1 MLQQS
6 FFRRILFS
14 SLLCFSVL
22 FAISCGGSKAANAN
36 NSNNANA
43 LPTFVETKTAPA
55 IVQNMP
61 TYFEATGNLVSD
73 AQTDV
78 APTVGGKITAVNFD
92 IGSYVN
98 KGDVLV
104 RLDDRD
110 ARIRL
115 EQANAQVLQAQSNV
129 IQAQSNVQQ
138 AQTNVQQVRAQL
150 GLPIGQTFDVNQVAE
165 VKTAKAALE
174 LAEKEFVR
182 NERLLETGDVSRS
195 IFDQRKAQLDQA
207 RAQYQTA
214 LNTGN
219 QRFAAIRTAEAQ
231 VNTAQAAV
239 KSAQAAK
246 DAVQTQVSSAQK
258 AISDVTIFAPISG
271 YVSERNADVG
281 EFVATS
287 GKIATI
293 VRTSVLRLRIDVPE
307 QSIGQVKI
315 GQGIS
320 LQTSAFPD
328 RNFSG
333 KITRIA
339 PSLNATSR
347 TLIVEAEVEN
357 GEGLLKPGQ
366 FATVRIAQSTPK
378 PAVMIPATAVK
389 ADGDTNKVFVVK
401 DGRAEERIVRTGVL
415 ENDLIEI
422 QQGVQENESV
432 AVTNIGQL
440 YDGVSV
446 RQ

>member
-1 MLQQS
+1 MKANKFI
-6 FFRRILFS
+6 FFVILIALS
-14 SLLCFSVL
+14 SLI
-22 FAISCGGSKAANAN
+22 FASCSGSKAANAN
-36 NSNNANA
+36 NANNVNS
-43 LPTFVETKTAPA
+43 LPSVVETTTAQA
-55 IVQNMP
+55 IVKNLP
-61 TYFEATGNLVSD
+61 TYFEATGNLASD

-110 ARIRL
+110 AQIRL

-150 GLPIGQTFDVNQVAE
+150 GLPAGQNFEVNQVAE

-214 LNTGN
+214 INTAN
-219 QRFAAIRTAEAQ
+219 QRFAAIKTAEAQ

-239 KSAQAAK
+239 SSAQAAK
-246 DAVQTQVSSAQK
+246 DAAQTQISSAQK
-258 AISDVTIFAPISG
+258 AISDVTIYSPISG

-281 EFVATS
+281 EFIATS

-293 VRTSVLRLRIDVPE
+293 VRTSVLRLRIDIPE
-307 QSIGQVKI
+307 QSIGQVAV
-315 GQGIS
+315 GQSIS
-320 LQTSAFPD
+320 LQTSAYPD
-328 RNFSG
+328 RNFAG
-333 KITRIA
+333 TIVRIA
-339 PSLNATSR
+339 PSVNATSR
-347 TLIVEAEVEN
+347 TLTVEAEVEN
-357 GEGLLKPGQ
+357 SNNLLKPGQ

-378 PAVMIPATAVK
+378 PSVMIPVSAVK
-389 ADGDTNKVFVVK
+389 AEGETNKVFVVK
-401 DGRAEERIVRTGVL
+401 EGRAEERIVKTGIL

-422 QQGVQENESV
+422 QQGIKENESV
-432 AVTNIGQL
+432 AVSSVGQL

-446 RQ
+446 R